1 MAYFRNTTVNLL
13 NLHYG
18 IHSVALTGGGAL
30 YIVYLLKAG
39 VPVPGVLAA
48 LALILAGRFAVRPIV
63 VPLAIRFGIRKL
75 VIAGTFLSAIQYPI
89 VAEVHGIGWPLLVL
103 CLVSSVG
110 DAVYWSCYHA
120 YFASL
125 GDHEERGSQIG
136 IREAISAGVGI
147 VSPIVT
153 SGMLVA
159 FGPRVAFGVTA
170 IVLTTAALPLLYT
183 PNVKVAAQV
192 PGAYKAA
199 SLGGLLFASDGWTCA
214 GFYFAWQIALF
225 SSLGQSFLAFGGA
238 LAIAALAGA
247 IGGMVLGRFID
258 AGHGTRAVWFAY
270 GGFFVVTALR
280 AIAPGHQTLAIVA
293 NALGSL
299 EGCLYIPTLM
309 TAVYNQAK
317 RSPCTLR
324 FHVFSEGGW
333 DIGGASGCLFIA
345 ILVWA
350 GVPLSVCVLTS
361 LFGAGVGFMILRRYY
376 LEHPNIEVAIQMI
389 EVPLPQSPPV

>member
-1 MAYFRNTTVNLL
+1 MAFFRNNTVNLL

-39 VPVPGVLAA
+39 VPVAGVLGA

-63 VPLAIRFGIRKL
+63 VPLAVRFGVRRL
-75 VIAGTFLSAIQYPI
+75 VIAGTFMSAMQYPI
-89 VAEVHGIGWPLLVL
+89 VAEVHGIGWPLLIL
-103 CLVSSVG
+103 CLVSSAG

-120 YFASL
+120 YFAAL
-125 GDHEERGSQIG
+125 GDRDERGSQIG
-136 IREAISAGVGI
+136 IREAISACVGI

-159 FGPRVAFGVTA
+159 FGPRVAFAVTA
-170 IVLTTAALPLLYT
+170 VVLTTAALPLLYT
-183 PNVKVAAQV
+183 PNVRVTAQV

-199 SLGGLLFASDGWTCA
+199 RSGGLLFACDGWTCA
-214 GFYFAWQIALF
+214 GFYFTWQIALF
-225 SSLGQSFLAFGGA
+225 LSLGQNFLAFGGA

-247 IGGMVLGRFID
+247 AGGLVLGRVID
-258 AGHGTRAVWFAY
+258 AGHGTRAVWLAY
-270 GGFFVVTALR
+270 GGFFIVTVLR
-280 AIAPGHQTLAIVA
+280 AVAPGHQTLAIVA

-299 EGCLYIPTLM
+299 SACLYIPTMM

-317 RSPCTLR
+317 QSPCSLR

-345 ILVWA
+345 LLTWA
-350 GVPLSVCVLTS
+350 GVPLSVGVLTS
-361 LFGAGVGFMILRRYY
+361 LMGAAVGFVILRRYY
-376 LEHPNIEVAIQMI
+376 LANPSLEAKIASM
-389 EVPLPQSPPV
+389 EVPLPQAPPV